1 MENFSIM
8 KRVNKSK
15 SFEYKEGD
23 ENLEKNDEKSE
34 DSKRRNS
41 SFSSQVLQDYS
52 KVITERYDYLY
63 NNANVFGINLKRN
76 TVDNDK
82 DPLQNVEE
90 LIKLNR
96 KINKNE
102 WDDLRIQIKLRN
114 QYKHWLTLS
123 TVLYETNQEHK
134 KNIEITSTIND
145 DKLLPNESNESE
157 SSLENVIEEG
167 FIPCKDIS
175 KLTIL
180 YYQKLKRPLLF
191 IYLSLIV
198 IGGAIFLIS
207 QLGVIFKFSLYGYIL
222 QSVVDKDLGIIGLH
236 FFIMIPII
244 FLFVMS
250 IYTFFKLKI
259 SGYFYMYKNR
269 QTDSVSLMYFSTN
282 LCRISFPICLDFIF
296 NINYAFE
303 EDDNNSNKNS
313 KNETNTEANLA
324 SNIFLNI
331 TSSLMSNMSD
341 NITENFKKNVTHIQT
356 ILDFHKE
363 DETNYFFKIYRKSW
377 II

>member
-1 MENFSIM
+1 M

-63 NNANVFGINLKRN
+63 NNADVFGINLKRN

-114 QYKHWLTLS
+114 QYKHWLTIS
-123 TVLYETNQEHK
+123 TVLYETNKEQK
-134 KNIEITSTIND
+134 NNIEITSTIND
-145 DKLLPNESNESE
+145 DKLLPESNESE
-157 SSLENVIEEG
+157 SSLDNVIEEG

-191 IYLSLIV
+191 AYLSLIHQ
-198 IGGAIFLIS
+198 I
-207 QLGVIFKFSLYGYIL
+207 
-222 QSVVDKDLGIIGLH
+222 
-236 FFIMIPII
+236 
-244 FLFVMS
+244 
-250 IYTFFKLKI
+250 
-259 SGYFYMYKNR
+259 
-269 QTDSVSLMYFSTN
+269 
-282 LCRISFPICLDFIF
+282 
-296 NINYAFE
+296 
-303 EDDNNSNKNS
+303 
-313 KNETNTEANLA
+313 
-324 SNIFLNI
+324 
-331 TSSLMSNMSD
+331 
-341 NITENFKKNVTHIQT
+341 
-356 ILDFHKE
+356 
-363 DETNYFFKIYRKSW
+363 
-377 II
+377 